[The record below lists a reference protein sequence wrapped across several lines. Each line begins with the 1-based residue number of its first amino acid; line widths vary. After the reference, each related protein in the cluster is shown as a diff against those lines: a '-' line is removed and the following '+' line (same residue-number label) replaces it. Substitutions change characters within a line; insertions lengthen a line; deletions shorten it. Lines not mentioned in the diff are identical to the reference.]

1 MRDVLRSRA
10 DTLTLLAIQDSIP
23 TYRSEIKCW
32 LLFLQ
37 ASGRTMREVLNPDV
51 SIVIQYITIFTNVK
65 TAEKYV
71 QALRWLHDRFQCD
84 IVWDTRALRAHL
96 RGVGNLSKNLG
107 VFRKKAELSMKQM
120 MDIVVMAERWG
131 EIEFATICSSAAEF
145 LFRVPSEC
153 LKLCYDSLDTHSK
166 IEFKFDPTG
175 ASVVGVKI
183 SLKKAQKLSAGMDI
197 VSSVPMFWS
206 FLSTVSAPL
215 VLYPPAL

>member
-1 MRDVLRSRA
+1 
-10 DTLTLLAIQDSIP
+10 
-23 TYRSEIKCW
+23 
-32 LLFLQ
+32 
-37 ASGRTMREVLNPDV
+37 
-51 SIVIQYITIFTNVK
+51 
-65 TAEKYV
+65 
-71 QALRWLHDRFQCD
+71 
-84 IVWDTRALRAHL
+84 
-96 RGVGNLSKNLG
+96 
-107 VFRKKAELSMKQM
+107 MKQM